1 MQVIK
6 GYSFEFKDL
15 CGTLYN
21 FQCNEKEKD
30 KYYISTNNGQLHR
43 RK

>member
-21 FQCNEKEKD
+21 IQCNEKD